1 MIIDK
6 TIKFL
11 LHKRNPGDT
20 KNLGIRMRVTIKG
33 QTPMDFP
40 FPKTLKIDS
49 DDWDFDTMRPK
60 SGVNTAVASDINRT
74 IGDWVGKMND
84 VFARYEIIEMRIP
97 ANNEVKQ
104 LFNDYIGKKSILDA
118 NDMPGFFD
126 VFDMFTQTMGDKN
139 EWTAGTHEKFHA
151 LRNHLEAFDK
161 KLDLATFDEAKAQL
175 FVSYLHGLNFRNTTV
190 KSKVSFLKWF
200 LRWAATSGFYPGHTH
215 DTFKPKLK
223 GTSVESKEI
232 IYLTKDEV
240 KCLEEMTFTESQ
252 SSLERVRDVFLFCCF
267 TGLRYSDVKK
277 LTRYDIRDG
286 VIVFVTKK
294 TVDGIRVELNKHSQA
309 ILDKYANVPFPGN
322 MALPV
327 ISNEKMNARL
337 KDLGKLAGFDTPTRL
352 VYFQGNTRHEE
363 IFPKWQLMT
372 THVARRTFVVNA
384 LRLGIPPEVIMRWTG
399 HSSFEAMK
407 PYMKIIDEVK
417 RTAMSRF
424 DDF

>member
-1 MIIDK
+1 MIIEK

-33 QTPMDFP
+33 QPPIDFS
-40 FPKTLKIDS
+40 FPRNVRIDA
-49 DDWDFDTMRPK
+49 DDWDFEKMRPNQE
-60 SGVNTAVASDINRT
+60 SDNTVLKDVNRT
-74 IGDWVGKMND
+74 IADWSEKMDD
-84 VFARYEIIEMRIP
+84 VFARYEIIEKRTP
-97 ANNEVKQ
+97 TNDEVKM
-104 LFNDYIGKKSILDA
+104 LFNDFIGKKSIFDA
-118 NDMPGFFD
+118 SDKPGFFQ
-126 VFDMFTQTMGDKN
+126 VFDKFTETMGDKN
-139 EWTAGTHEKFHA
+139 EWTESTQEKFQA
-151 LRNHLEAFDK
+151 LRNHLEKFDK
-161 KLDLATFDEAKAQL
+161 RLSLDLFDDDKAHA
-175 FVSYLHGLNFRNTTV
+175 FVTYLHGCGFRNTTV
-190 KSKVSFLKWF
+190 KKQVSFFKWF

-240 KCLEEMTFTESQ
+240 KHLEEMTFTESQ

-309 ILDKYANVPFPGN
+309 ILDKYKDVPFPGHA
-322 MALPV
+322 ALPV
-327 ISNEKMNARL
+327 ISNEKMNAHL
-337 KDLGKLAGFDTPTRL
+337 KDLGKLAGLDTPTR
-352 VYFQGNTRHEE
+352 VVWFVKNVRHEE
-363 IFPKWQLMT
+363 LFPKWQLMT

-399 HSSFEAMK
+399 HSSFESMK

-417 RTAMSRF
+417 RTAMSKF

>member
-11 LHKRNPGDT
+11 LHKRNPGET

-40 FPKTLKIDS
+40 FPKALKIDA

-60 SGVNTAVASDINRT
+60 SGVDTPVATDINRT
-74 IGDWVGKMND
+74 IGDWVGKMGD
-84 VFARYEIIEMRIP
+84 VFARFEIIELRIP
-97 ANNEVKQ
+97 ANNEVKA

-118 NDMPGFFD
+118 SNAPKFFD
-126 VFDMFTQTMGDKN
+126 VFDKFTETMGKKN

-151 LRNHLEAFDK
+151 LRNHLETFDK
-161 KLDLATFDEAKAQL
+161 GLDLATFDEAKAQL
-175 FVSYLHGLNFRNTTV
+175 FVSYLHGRGFRNTTI
-190 KSKVSFLKWF
+190 KGKVSFLKWF
-200 LRWAATSGFYPGHTH
+200 LRWASENGFYHGNAHQV
-215 DTFKPKLK
+215 FKPRLK
-223 GTSVESKEI
+223 GTSVDSREI
-232 IYLTKDEV
+232 IFLTKDEV
-240 KCLEEMTFTESQ
+240 RRLEEMTFNESQ
-252 SSLERVRDVFLFCCF
+252 AALERVRDVFLFCCF
-267 TGLRYSDVKK
+267 TGLRYSDAKK

-286 VIVFVTKK
+286 MVVFVTKK

-309 ILDKYANVPFPGN
+309 ILDKYKDAPFPGN
-322 MALPV
+322 LALPV
-327 ISNEKMNARL
+327 ISNEKMNAHL
-337 KDLGKLAGFDTPTRL
+337 KDLGKLAGIDTPTRI
-352 VYFQGNTRHEE
+352 VYFKNNVRHEE
-363 IFPKWQLMT
+363 VFPKWQLLT

-417 RTAMSRF
+417 RSAMSRF

>member
-1 MIIDK
+1 MVIDK

-11 LHKRNPGDT
+11 LHKRNPGDI

-33 QTPMDFP
+33 QPPMDFP
-40 FPKTLKIDS
+40 FPKTLKIDA
-49 DDWDFDTMRPK
+49 DDWDFEAMRPK
-60 SGVNTAVASDINRT
+60 PDKETPVISEIKRT
-74 IGDWVGKMND
+74 IGDWNGKIAD

-97 ANNEVKQ
+97 ANDEVKT
-104 LFNDYIGKKSILDA
+104 LFNDYIGKKSVLDSA
-118 NDMPGFFD
+118 KNAGFFE
-126 VFDMFTQTMGDKN
+126 VFDLFTRTMGEKN

-151 LRNHLEAFDK
+151 MRNHLEAFDK

-175 FVSYLHGLNFRNTTV
+175 FVAYLHGRGFRNTTV

-200 LRWAATSGFYPGHTH
+200 LRWAAENGHYTGNAH
-215 DTFKPKLK
+215 QAFKPKLK
-223 GTSVESKEI
+223 GTSVDSKEI

-240 KCLEEMTFTESQ
+240 KKLEDMTFNESQ
-252 SSLERVRDVFLFCCF
+252 AALERVRDVFLFCCF

-277 LTRYDIRDG
+277 LTRFDIRDG

-309 ILDKYANVPFPGN
+309 ILDKYKDVPFPGHS
-322 MALPV
+322 ALPV
-327 ISNEKMNARL
+327 ISNEKMNAHL
-337 KDLGKLAGFDTPTRL
+337 KDLGKLAGIETPTRI
-352 VYFQGNTRHEE
+352 VYFIRNERHEE
-363 IFPKWQLMT
+363 LFPKWQLMT

-399 HSSFEAMK
+399 HSSFESMK

-417 RTAMSRF
+417 RSAMSRF

>member
-1 MIIDK
+1 MIIEK

-33 QTPMDFP
+33 KPPIDFS
-40 FPKTLKIDS
+40 FPRNVRIDA
-49 DDWDFDTMRPK
+49 DDWDFAKMRP
-60 SGVNTAVASDINRT
+60 NQESDNPVLKDVNRT
-74 IGDWVGKMND
+74 IADWSEKMDD
-84 VFARYEIIEMRIP
+84 VFARYEIIEKRTP
-97 ANNEVKQ
+97 TNDEVKM
-104 LFNDYIGKKSILDA
+104 LFNDFIGKKSIFDA
-118 NDMPGFFD
+118 SDKPGFFQ
-126 VFDMFTQTMGDKN
+126 VFDMFTETMGDKN
-139 EWTAGTHEKFHA
+139 EWTESTQEKFQA
-151 LRNHLEAFDK
+151 LRNHLEKFDK
-161 KLDLATFDEAKAQL
+161 RLSLDLFDDDKAHA
-175 FVSYLHGLNFRNTTV
+175 FVTYLHGCGFRNTTV
-190 KSKVSFLKWF
+190 KKQVSFLKWF

-309 ILDKYANVPFPGN
+309 ILDKYANVPFHGN

-337 KDLGKLAGFDTPTRL
+337 KDLGKLAGFDTPTRI

>member
-1 MIIDK
+1 
-6 TIKFL
+6 
-11 LHKRNPGDT
+11 
-20 KNLGIRMRVTIKG
+20 MRVTIKG
-33 QTPMDFP
+33 QPPIDFS
-40 FPKTLKIDS
+40 FPRNVRIDA
-49 DDWDFDTMRPK
+49 DDWDFEKMRP
-60 SGVNTAVASDINRT
+60 NQESDNPVLKDVNRT
-74 IGDWVGKMND
+74 IADWSEKMDD
-84 VFARYEIIEMRIP
+84 VFARYEIIEKRTP
-97 ANNEVKQ
+97 TNDEVKM
-104 LFNDYIGKKSILDA
+104 LFNDFIGKKSIFDA
-118 NDMPGFFD
+118 SDKPGFFQ
-126 VFDMFTQTMGDKN
+126 VFDKFTETMGDKN
-139 EWTAGTHEKFHA
+139 EWTESTQEKFQA
-151 LRNHLEAFDK
+151 LRNHLEKFDK
-161 KLDLATFDEAKAQL
+161 RLSLDLFDDDKAHA
-175 FVSYLHGLNFRNTTV
+175 FITYLHGCGFRNTTV
-190 KSKVSFLKWF
+190 KKQVSFLKWF

>member
-33 QTPMDFP
+33 QPPIDFN
-40 FPKTLKIDS
+40 FPKTLKIDA
-49 DDWDFDTMRPK
+49 DDWDFEAMRPK
-60 SGVNTAVASDINRT
+60 PDLNTPVINDINRT

-84 VFARYEIIEMRIP
+84 VFARYEIIELRTP
-97 ANNEVKQ
+97 RNDEVKQ
-104 LFNDYIGKKSILDA
+104 LFNDFIGKKSILDA
-118 NDMPGFFD
+118 SDMPGFFD
-126 VFDMFTQTMGDKN
+126 VFDLFTKTMGDKN

-161 KLDLATFDEAKAQL
+161 KLDLATFDEEKAQL
-175 FVSYLHGLNFRNTTV
+175 FIAHLHGLGFRNTTV
-190 KSKVSFLKWF
+190 KGKVSFLKWF
-200 LRWAATSGFYPGHTH
+200 LRWAAENGYYAGKVHL
-215 DTFKPKLK
+215 TFKPRLK

-232 IYLTKDEV
+232 IFLTKNEV
-240 KCLEEMTFTESQ
+240 KALEQMTFNDSQ
-252 SSLERVRDVFLFCCF
+252 AALERVRDVFLFCCF

-309 ILDKYANVPFPGN
+309 ILDKYKDVPFPGHA
-322 MALPV
+322 ALPV
-327 ISNEKMNARL
+327 ISNEKMNAHL
-337 KDLGKLAGFDTPTRL
+337 KDLGKLAGLDTPTR
-352 VYFQGNTRHEE
+352 VVWFVKNVRHEE
-363 IFPKWQLMT
+363 LFPKWQLMT

-399 HSSFEAMK
+399 HSSFESMK

-417 RTAMSRF
+417 RTAMSKF